1 MSTRSLP
8 SPAVS
13 WLRSKY
19 VAFAFVFFMMAYVLN
34 HNERFLINAADP
46 VWAHYQPFRWWL
58 LPHGLAGASALI
70 LGPMQFSDRL
80 RRRYIKLHRFVG
92 WVYVSGA
99 LIAAPI
105 GAFIQYR
112 FDERAGAS
120 RGFTIATIVD
130 ALLWMTTT
138 GIALFFVLRGRVN
151 LHRQWMTRSYAVA
164 LVFLEV
170 RVISGIGGWD
180 NSGPAATEAIVWTC
194 VALSLLFG
202 DIAVQWQD
210 LRTTRSTGKAAGL
223 ARAQEA
229 GG

>member
-13 WLRSKY
+13 WLRPKY
-19 VAFAFVFFMMAYVLN
+19 VAFAFVFFMMAYVIN

-46 VWAHYQPFRWWL
+46 AWTHYQPFRWWL
-58 LPHGLAGASALI
+58 LPHGLAGACALI
-70 LGPMQFSDRL
+70 LGPMQFSETL

-99 LIAAPI
+99 LLAAPL
-105 GAFIQYR
+105 GVFIQYR
-112 FDERAGAS
+112 FDERAGDS
-120 RGFTIATIVD
+120 RGFTIATVVD

-138 GIALFFVLRGRVN
+138 GIALFFVLRGKVN

-170 RVISGIGGWD
+170 RVISGITGWD
-180 NSGPAATEAIVWTC
+180 SHAATEAIVWTC
-194 VALSLLFG
+194 VGLSLLVG
-202 DIAVQWQD
+202 DIAVHWQD
-210 LRTTRSTGKAAGL
+210 LRAPRPAPKTAAP
-223 ARAQEA
+223 RAQEA
-229 GG
+229 